1 MNEQIEV
8 KVSGRVLLR
17 GEIRGGALVIE
28 AALAVRSWVQEVGLS
43 SAKEGGRDLFDVPAA
58 LLPDLLERLRD
69 LGPEVTD
76 HLRAR
81 LSPLLALAARQH
93 EANHQTRG
101 SVVERMAP
109 MPVQDD
115 LLMPFQCGGVGWL
128 LATGGVGLVGDDMG
142 LGKTAQALAYLR
154 HAGIRRAVVVCP
166 ASVVLNW
173 CREASRFHGQATPVP
188 ILSAKDLERFKLKPP
203 PEPWVAVLT
212 WDGMRRM
219 WSDLASLDPLPEAL
233 VADEAHYA
241 KSLEAQRTRALVWF
255 GSLLPHRILLSG
267 TPMRNRPRELF
278 PLLHLLD
285 PVQFRSFLPYAER
298 YCGPKT
304 QRFGAQHVRTYDG
317 ATHAEEL
324 NLLLRPYMIRRL
336 KLEVLDQLPAKRVQR
351 LPLPID
357 KGIQRRLKAAM
368 QLLRSEQHEG
378 GHRGLGLIT
387 QLRQE
392 VGLAKVAA
400 AMEWLDSLQDAGEPA
415 VLFCHHR
422 AVLQALVEACQSRG
436 WRYTTIAGDT
446 SVAARQQAVA
456 SFQAGG
462 VDVLLATEAAKEG
475 ITLTRA
481 AYLAFVEYFWV
492 PGDMGQASDRIWRIG
507 QEREVL
513 VTILHLEGSLD
524 DHVARV
530 IDRKTKI
537 IDVVQDNRSVE
548 AEIVRELLEA
558 S

>member
-1 MNEQIEV
+1 MSEQIEV

-17 GEIRGGALVIE
+17 GEIRGGVLVTE

-101 SVVERMAP
+101 SVVQRMSP
-109 MPVQDD
+109 TPVQDD
-115 LLMPFQCGGVGWL
+115 LLMPFQREGVGWL

-142 LGKTAQALAYLR
+142 LGKTAQALGYLR

-203 PEPWVAVLT
+203 PEPWVVVLT

-219 WSDLASLDPLPEAL
+219 WSELARLDPMPEAL
-233 VADEAHYA
+233 VADEAHYG

-285 PVQFRSFLPYAER
+285 PVQFRSFLPYDLVFDMRVTRVEQPSALEGHATGELEGEGR
-298 YCGPKT
+298 WTFTETLGGT
-304 QRFGAQHVRTYDG
+304 HVRYQWDVRT
-317 ATHAEEL
+317 TRWWM
-324 NLLLRPYMIRRL
+324 NLLAPIASPVFAWNHGIVMRWGEAGLRRRL
-336 KLEVLDQLPAKRVQR
+336 RIEIEDFDECALHPRTTTRPGDAEPHLGFADVRILLRRSGWTRER
-351 LPLPID
+351 LAPRPP
-357 KGIQRRLKAAM
+357 RLK
-368 QLLRSEQHEG
+368 
-378 GHRGLGLIT
+378 
-387 QLRQE
+387 
-392 VGLAKVAA
+392 
-400 AMEWLDSLQDAGEPA
+400 
-415 VLFCHHR
+415 
-422 AVLQALVEACQSRG
+422 RG
-436 WRYTTIAGDT
+436 WRCRARHDRGD
-446 SVAARQQAVA
+446 RRH
-456 SFQAGG
+456 AGG
-462 VDVLLATEAAKEG
+462 PHQPARPRHLVG
-475 ITLTRA
+475 RTR
-481 AYLAFVEYFWV
+481 
-492 PGDMGQASDRIWRIG
+492 
-507 QEREVL
+507 
-513 VTILHLEGSLD
+513 
-524 DHVARV
+524 
-530 IDRKTKI
+530 
-537 IDVVQDNRSVE
+537 
-548 AEIVRELLEA
+548 
-558 S
+558 